1 MKQANSYLMTSRS
14 LVGAF
19 VAALPLTLLTACDR
33 DPMDPPQPTTSERM
47 DDANRA
53 PTSNPATPL
62 PPSQLPSTPGSSPG
76 TGTGSGTGTTT
87 Q

>member
-1 MKQANSYLMTSRS
+1 MQRINSYLVTSRS

-19 VAALPLTLLTACDR
+19 VVALPLTLLTACDR
-33 DPMDPPQPTTSERM
+33 DPMDPPKPTTSERM
-47 DDANRA
+47 DDTNRA

-76 TGTGSGTGTTT
+76 TGTGTGSSSGT